1 MDQVDV
7 SIIKYLGKLEGGIL
21 VLISITFIKEELT
34 FDATFFYTDTQILIT
49 INEDIE
55 EIIGDIKLHPYY
67 TNILKL
73 CLRKVIPHNEL
84 IDNIDPLD
92 VKPYVDA
99 IFQPKDNNE

>member
-21 VLISITFIKEELT
+21 VLISITFIEEEFT